1 MKKKLA
7 AIAMATAMAASLA
20 ACSSKPAETTAAAEE
35 NEETTAEAAEGSE
48 AAEAG
53 DSAFAGKTLVMSTNA
68 EFAPYEYHDGND
80 IVGIDVDIANA
91 ICEDMGAS
99 LEITDVAFDSIIPEV
114 QSGKADFAAAGMTV
128 TEDRQTQVDFSDTY
142 ATGVQSVIV
151 TEDSDIASL
160 DDLKGKQIGVQEGT
174 TSDFLISDLISKGT
188 LANSALK
195 SFLAPAIAAAQIG
208 KIDAVIAD
216 KLTAGII
223 VANNSD
229 KYKTFKL
236 TDKNGGDVG
245 ETEQYGIAVAKGN
258 TELLAVINEVI
269 DELLKDGS
277 IEKWVTEYSELAK
290 KIELFAFRFG
300 TQNYVGFNG
309 NRVAHVSLL
318 HFILNLC

>member
-142 ATGVQSVIV
+142 A
-151 TEDSDIASL
+151 
-160 DDLKGKQIGVQEGT
+160 IGVQQGT
-174 TSDFLISDLISKGT
+174 TGDLYSTDDFGEESVQRFSKG
-188 LANSALK
+188 ADAVQAL
-195 SFLAPAIAAAQIG
+195 STG
-208 KIDAVIAD
+208 KIDAVIIDNKPAQVFVD
-216 KLTAGII
+216 ENEGLKL
-223 VANNSD
+223 
-229 KYKTFKL
+229 L
-236 TDKNGGDVG
+236 
-245 ETEQYGIAVAKGN
+245 ETPYAEEEYAIAVKKGN
-258 TELLAVINEVI
+258 TELLDAINASIANLKESGKL
-269 DELLKDGS
+269 DE
-277 IEKWVTEYSELAK
+277 IVEKYITAE
-290 KIELFAFRFG
+290 
-300 TQNYVGFNG
+300 
-309 NRVAHVSLL
+309 
-318 HFILNLC
+318 

>member
-53 DSAFAGKTLVMSTNA
+53 EGAFAGKTLVMSTNA

-128 TEDRQTQVDFSDTY
+128 TEDRQTQVDFSDPY

-151 TEDSDIASL
+151 T
-160 DDLKGKQIGVQEGT
+160 QGT
-174 TSDFLISDLISKGT
+174 TGDLYSTDDFGEESVQRFSKG
-188 LANSALK
+188 ADAVQAL
-195 SFLAPAIAAAQIG
+195 STG
-208 KIDAVIAD
+208 KIDAVIIDNKPAQVFVD
-216 KLTAGII
+216 ENEGLKL
-223 VANNSD
+223 
-229 KYKTFKL
+229 L
-236 TDKNGGDVG
+236 
-245 ETEQYGIAVAKGN
+245 ETPYAEEEYAIAVKKGN
-258 TELLAVINEVI
+258 TELLDAINASIANLKESGKL
-269 DELLKDGS
+269 DE
-277 IEKWVTEYSELAK
+277 IVAK
-290 KIELFAFRFG
+290 YITAE
-300 TQNYVGFNG
+300 
-309 NRVAHVSLL
+309 
-318 HFILNLC
+318 

>member
-151 TEDSDIASL
+151 TEDSDIKSL
-160 DDLKGKQIGVQEGT
+160 DDLKGKQIGVQQGT
-174 TSDFLISDLISKGT
+174 TGDLYSTDDFGEDAVVAYDSGLTAVQALNNGQVDAVVIDNAPAKEYVAANPGLKVLETSYAEEDYAIGMAKGSSLEDVVNAALEELKADGT
-188 LANSALK
+188 LQ
-195 SFLAPAIAAAQIG
+195 AI
-208 KIDAVIAD
+208 V
-216 KLTAGII
+216 
-223 VANNSD
+223 D
-229 KYKTFKL
+229 KYITA
-236 TDKNGGDVG
+236 
-245 ETEQYGIAVAKGN
+245 E
-258 TELLAVINEVI
+258 
-269 DELLKDGS
+269 
-277 IEKWVTEYSELAK
+277 
-290 KIELFAFRFG
+290 
-300 TQNYVGFNG
+300 
-309 NRVAHVSLL
+309 
-318 HFILNLC
+318 

>member
-35 NEETTAEAAEGSE
+35 NEETTAEAAE
-48 AAEAG
+48 AG
-53 DSAFAGKTLVMSTNA
+53 DSAFAGKTLIMSTNA

-160 DDLKGKQIGVQEGT
+160 DDLKGKQIGVQQGT
-174 TSDFLISDLISKGT
+174 TGDLYSTDDFGEESVQRFSKG
-188 LANSALK
+188 ADAVQALSSVMFVAFMFENK
-195 SFLAPAIAAAQIG
+195 AGVLFVDVYDGLMLLVRPYAEEEYAIAV
-208 KIDAVIAD
+208 K
-216 KLTAGII
+216 
-223 VANNSD
+223 
-229 KYKTFKL
+229 
-236 TDKNGGDVG
+236 
-245 ETEQYGIAVAKGN
+245 KGN
-258 TELLAVINEVI
+258 TELLDAINASIANLKESGKL
-269 DELLKDGS
+269 DE
-277 IEKWVTEYSELAK
+277 IVAK
-290 KIELFAFRFG
+290 YITAE
-300 TQNYVGFNG
+300 
-309 NRVAHVSLL
+309 
-318 HFILNLC
+318 

>member
-53 DSAFAGKTLVMSTNA
+53 EGAFAGKTLVMSTNA

-128 TEDRQTQVDFSDTY
+128 TEDRLKSINFSDSY
-142 ATGVQSVIV
+142 ATGIQSVIV
-151 TEDSDIASL
+151 PEGSKIKSV
-160 DDLKGKQIGVQEGT
+160 DDLSADGAKYLIGTQKGT
-174 TSDFLISDLISKGT
+174 TGDIYAEDDFGAERVMKYASGNE
-188 LANSALK
+188 AVQALVTGK
-195 SFLAPAIAAAQIG
+195 VDCVIIDNEPAKAY
-208 KIDAVIAD
+208 VE
-216 KLTAGII
+216 
-223 VANNSD
+223 ANNN
-229 KYKTFKL
+229 K
-236 TDKNGGDVG
+236 
-245 ETEQYGIAVAKGN
+245 
-258 TELLAVINEVI
+258 
-269 DELLKDGS
+269 
-277 IEKWVTEYSELAK
+277 
-290 KIELFAFRFG
+290 
-300 TQNYVGFNG
+300 
-309 NRVAHVSLL
+309 
-318 HFILNLC
+318 

>member
-53 DSAFAGKTLVMSTNA
+53 DSAFAGKTLIMSTNA

-160 DDLKGKQIGVQEGT
+160 DDLKGKQIGVQQGT
-174 TSDFLISDLISKGT
+174 TGDLYSTDDFGEESVQRFSKG
-188 LANSALK
+188 ADAVQAL
-195 SFLAPAIAAAQIG
+195 STG
-208 KIDAVIAD
+208 KIDAVIIDNKPAQVFVD
-216 KLTAGII
+216 ENEGLKL
-223 VANNSD
+223 
-229 KYKTFKL
+229 L
-236 TDKNGGDVG
+236 
-245 ETEQYGIAVAKGN
+245 ETPYAEEEYAIAVKKGN
-258 TELLAVINEVI
+258 TELLDAINASIANLKESGKL
-269 DELLKDGS
+269 DEN
-277 IEKWVTEYSELAK
+277 VAK
-290 KIELFAFRFG
+290 YITAE
-300 TQNYVGFNG
+300 
-309 NRVAHVSLL
+309 
-318 HFILNLC
+318 

>member
-99 LEITDVAFDSIIPEV
+99 LETTDVASILSPGGSV
-114 QSGKADFAAAGMTV
+114 CKADFAAAGMTV

-151 TEDSDIASL
+151 TEDSDIKSL
-160 DDLKGKQIGVQEGT
+160 DDLKGK
-174 TSDFLISDLISKGT
+174 SDRC
-188 LANSALK
+188 SA
-195 SFLAPAIAAAQIG
+195 G
-208 KIDAVIAD
+208 
-216 KLTAGII
+216 
-223 VANNSD
+223 
-229 KYKTFKL
+229 YH
-236 TDKNGGDVG
+236 
-245 ETEQYGIAVAKGN
+245 
-258 TELLAVINEVI
+258 
-269 DELLKDGS
+269 
-277 IEKWVTEYSELAK
+277 
-290 KIELFAFRFG
+290 R
-300 TQNYVGFNG
+300 
-309 NRVAHVSLL
+309 
-318 HFILNLC
+318 

>member
-80 IVGIDVDIANA
+80 IVGINA

-151 TEDSDIASL
+151 TEDSDIKSL
-160 DDLKGKQIGVQEGT
+160 DDLKGKQIGVQQGT
-174 TSDFLISDLISKGT
+174 TGDLYSTDDFGEESVQRFSKG
-188 LANSALK
+188 ADAVQAL
-195 SFLAPAIAAAQIG
+195 STG
-208 KIDAVIAD
+208 KIDAVIIDNKPAQVFVD
-216 KLTAGII
+216 ENDGLKL
-223 VANNSD
+223 
-229 KYKTFKL
+229 L
-236 TDKNGGDVG
+236 
-245 ETEQYGIAVAKGN
+245 ETPYAEEEYAIAVKKGN
-258 TELLAVINEVI
+258 TELLDAINASIANLKESGKL
-269 DELLKDGS
+269 DE
-277 IEKWVTEYSELAK
+277 IVAK
-290 KIELFAFRFG
+290 YITAE
-300 TQNYVGFNG
+300 
-309 NRVAHVSLL
+309 
-318 HFILNLC
+318 

>member
-1 MKKKLA
+1 
-7 AIAMATAMAASLA
+7 MATAMAASLA

-53 DSAFAGKTLVMSTNA
+53 DSAFAGKTLIMSTNA

-151 TEDSDIASL
+151 TEDSDIKSL
-160 DDLKGKQIGVQEGT
+160 DDLKGKQIGVQQGT
-174 TSDFLISDLISKGT
+174 TGDLYSTDDFGEESVQRFSKG
-188 LANSALK
+188 ADAVQAL
-195 SFLAPAIAAAQIG
+195 STG
-208 KIDAVIAD
+208 KIDAVIIDNKPAQVFVD
-216 KLTAGII
+216 ENEGLKL
-223 VANNSD
+223 
-229 KYKTFKL
+229 L
-236 TDKNGGDVG
+236 
-245 ETEQYGIAVAKGN
+245 ETPYAEEEYAIAVKKGN
-258 TELLAVINEVI
+258 TELLDAINASIANLKESGKL
-269 DELLKDGS
+269 DE
-277 IEKWVTEYSELAK
+277 IVAK
-290 KIELFAFRFG
+290 YITAE
-300 TQNYVGFNG
+300 
-309 NRVAHVSLL
+309 
-318 HFILNLC
+318 

>member
-53 DSAFAGKTLVMSTNA
+53 DSAFAGKTLIMSTNA

-114 QSGKADFAAAGMTV
+114 QSGKADFAAAVMTV

-160 DDLKGKQIGVQEGT
+160 DDLKGKQIGVQQGNT
-174 TSDFLISDLISKGT
+174 GDLYYNDDFGEESVQRFSKG
-188 LANSALK
+188 ADAVQAL
-195 SFLAPAIAAAQIG
+195 STG
-208 KIDAVIAD
+208 KIDAVIIDNKPAQVFVD
-216 KLTAGII
+216 ENEGLKL
-223 VANNSD
+223 
-229 KYKTFKL
+229 L
-236 TDKNGGDVG
+236 
-245 ETEQYGIAVAKGN
+245 ETPYAEEEYAIAVKKGN
-258 TELLAVINEVI
+258 TELLDAINASIANLKESGKL
-269 DELLKDGS
+269 DE
-277 IEKWVTEYSELAK
+277 IVAK
-290 KIELFAFRFG
+290 YITAE
-300 TQNYVGFNG
+300 
-309 NRVAHVSLL
+309 
-318 HFILNLC
+318 

>member
-53 DSAFAGKTLVMSTNA
+53 DSAFAGKTLVMSTQTLK
-68 EFAPYEYHDGND
+68 FAPYEYHDGND

-151 TEDSDIASL
+151 TEDSDIKSL
-160 DDLKGKQIGVQEGT
+160 DDLKGQT
-174 TSDFLISDLISKGT
+174 DRC
-188 LANSALK
+188 SA
-195 SFLAPAIAAAQIG
+195 G
-208 KIDAVIAD
+208 
-216 KLTAGII
+216 
-223 VANNSD
+223 
-229 KYKTFKL
+229 YH
-236 TDKNGGDVG
+236 
-245 ETEQYGIAVAKGN
+245 
-258 TELLAVINEVI
+258 
-269 DELLKDGS
+269 
-277 IEKWVTEYSELAK
+277 
-290 KIELFAFRFG
+290 R
-300 TQNYVGFNG
+300 
-309 NRVAHVSLL
+309 
-318 HFILNLC
+318 

>member
-151 TEDSDIASL
+151 TEDSDIKSL
-160 DDLKGKQIGVQEGT
+160 DDLKGKQIGVQQGT
-174 TSDFLISDLISKGT
+174 TGDLYSTDDFGEDAVVAYDSGLTAVQALNNGQVDAVVIDNAPAKEYVAANPGLKVLETSYAEEDYAIGMAKSSPLEDAI
-188 LANSALK
+188 NSALEELK
-195 SFLAPAIAAAQIG
+195 ADGTLQAI
-208 KIDAVIAD
+208 V
-216 KLTAGII
+216 
-223 VANNSD
+223 D
-229 KYKTFKL
+229 KYITA
-236 TDKNGGDVG
+236 
-245 ETEQYGIAVAKGN
+245 E
-258 TELLAVINEVI
+258 
-269 DELLKDGS
+269 
-277 IEKWVTEYSELAK
+277 
-290 KIELFAFRFG
+290 
-300 TQNYVGFNG
+300 
-309 NRVAHVSLL
+309 
-318 HFILNLC
+318 

>member
-7 AIAMATAMAASLA
+7 AIAMATAMAASLV

-48 AAEAG
+48 AVEAG
-53 DSAFAGKTLVMSTNA
+53 DSAFAGKTLIMSTNA

-160 DDLKGKQIGVQEGT
+160 DDLKGKQIGVQQGT
-174 TSDFLISDLISKGT
+174 TGDLYSTDDFGEESVQRFSKG
-188 LANSALK
+188 ADAVQAL
-195 SFLAPAIAAAQIG
+195 STG
-208 KIDAVIAD
+208 KIDAVIIDNKPAQVFVD
-216 KLTAGII
+216 ENEGLKL
-223 VANNSD
+223 
-229 KYKTFKL
+229 L
-236 TDKNGGDVG
+236 
-245 ETEQYGIAVAKGN
+245 ETPYAEEEYAIAVKKGN
-258 TELLAVINEVI
+258 TELLDAINASIANLKESGKL
-269 DELLKDGS
+269 DE
-277 IEKWVTEYSELAK
+277 IVAK
-290 KIELFAFRFG
+290 YITAE
-300 TQNYVGFNG
+300 
-309 NRVAHVSLL
+309 
-318 HFILNLC
+318 

>member
-151 TEDSDIASL
+151 TEDSDIKSL
-160 DDLKGKQIGVQEGT
+160 DDLKGKQIGVQQGT
-174 TSDFLISDLISKGT
+174 TGDLYSTDDFGEESVQRFSKG
-188 LANSALK
+188 ADAVQALVK
-195 SFLAPAIAAAQIG
+195 G
-208 KIDAVIAD
+208 KIDAVVIDGEPA
-216 KLTAGII
+216 
-223 VANNSD
+223 
-229 KYKTFKL
+229 KTF
-236 TDKNGGDVG
+236 VA
-245 ETEQYGIAVAKGN
+245 ETEGLKILDEAFTVEEYAIAVKKGN
-258 TELLAVINEVI
+258 TELLDKINTALET
-269 DELLKDGS
+269 LKDN
-277 IEKWVTEYSELAK
+277 
-290 KIELFAFRFG
+290 G
-300 TQNYVGFNG
+300 TLDEIVANYIK
-309 NRVAHVSLL
+309 AE
-318 HFILNLC
+318 